1 MRFSNKEGIA
11 VVHAIIEEILSNK
24 DYLSKVDAAV
34 GDGDHGINM
43 SKGFNMA
50 DEEITGSDLNMSE
63 GFLVISKTLISKI
76 GGSMGP
82 LYGNFFRGLSVAS
95 KEKEMIEGT
104 VILEMLRK
112 AFSNITL
119 ITDASEGDKTLIDVL
134 SPAITAYEI
143 NYKNDHSLPDCLKAM
158 TTSAKEGLEATKNMV
173 AKVGRGSRL
182 GERTLGHQDA
192 GATSCY
198 LILKTFSESITKIV
212 NANS

>member
-95 KEKEMIEGT
+95 KEKEMIDGT

-119 ITDASEGDKTLIDVL
+119 ITDASE
-134 SPAITAYEI
+134 EI
-143 NYKNDHSLPDCLKAM
+143 KH
-158 TTSAKEGLEATKNMV
+158 
-173 AKVGRGSRL
+173 
-182 GERTLGHQDA
+182 
-192 GATSCY
+192 
-198 LILKTFSESITKIV
+198 
-212 NANS
+212 

>member
-1 MRFSNKEGIA
+1 MRFSNKEGIT
-11 VVHAIIEEILSNK
+11 VVHAIIEEIVSNR

-50 DEEITGSDLNMSE
+50 DKEIAGSDLNMNE

-95 KEKEMIEGT
+95 KEKEMIDSS
-104 VILEMLRK
+104 VILEMLKK
-112 AFSNITL
+112 AYSNITL

-134 SPAITAYEI
+134 SPAITAYKI
-143 NYKNDHSLPDCLKAM
+143 NYKNDHSLPDCLNEMMAK
-158 TTSAKEGLEATKNMV
+158 AKEGLENTKNMT

-182 GERTLGHQDA
+182 GDRTLGHQDA

-198 LILKTFSESITKIV
+198 LILKAFSSSITKIV
-212 NANS
+212 NAES